1 MLILRALFLNRSKLT
16 VHGEDKLYGLACD
29 DLSRLGNRN
38 YHGNFHII
46 LFDKLTVFFCIRY

>member
-1 MLILRALFLNRSKLT
+1 MMLILRALFLNRSKLT

-29 DLSRLGNRN
+29 DLSRLGNRI

-46 LFDKLTVFFCIRY
+46 LLDKLTVPSV